1 MKLPSPHLAFLAGF
15 ILPISATAQ
24 QLAEP
29 AAPAV
34 QPATTYL
41 QGTGVTAPGA
51 LLFRGPIAGQFLA
64 PMVPASAVKSV
75 AATAAV
81 AVPSETLPTPTP
93 GASSLSC
100 IQLAARVEAEIGE
113 APSEVLNIVRRGL
126 VDNSSCACDIVK
138 AAIKASKADETLT
151 GLIVETAVKTQPSR
165 FKEIVECA
173 ILAKPTA
180 KAQVRAALERVFGT
194 KGSGKGGKIVVA
206 KAETAMPRT
215 VIKEVPQI
223 FFPPFLT
230 GNLTPKDGDKEKEK
244 DKDKDKGKEK
254 ENGGGGGGGDGGGS
268 TPTNPVFDF
277 GNFAG
282 GGNLQDPGFNFG
294 F

>member
-1 MKLPSPHLAFLAGF
+1 MKIPTLHLALLAGF
-15 ILPISATAQ
+15 ALTPGAMAQ
-24 QLAEP
+24 QLAGQAAAEP
-29 AAPAV
+29 QTV
-34 QPATTYL
+34 TYL

-51 LLFRGPIAGQFLA
+51 LLYRGPIAGQFLA
-64 PMVPASAVKSV
+64 PMVPASRAKPVSAV
-75 AATAAV
+75 V
-81 AVPSETLPTPTP
+81 AVPSEPLPAPTA

-100 IQLAARVEAEIGE
+100 IQLAARVEVEIGK
-113 APSEVLNIVRRGL
+113 APSEVLNIVRRAI
-126 VDNSSCACDIVK
+126 VDNDSCACDVVK
-138 AAIKASKADETLT
+138 AAIKAAKADDTLT
-151 GLIVETAVKTQPSR
+151 GLIVETAVKTQPAR

-268 TPTNPVFDF
+268 TPTNPVFNF

-282 GGNLQDPGFNFG
+282 GGNLQDSGYNFNF
-294 F
+294 